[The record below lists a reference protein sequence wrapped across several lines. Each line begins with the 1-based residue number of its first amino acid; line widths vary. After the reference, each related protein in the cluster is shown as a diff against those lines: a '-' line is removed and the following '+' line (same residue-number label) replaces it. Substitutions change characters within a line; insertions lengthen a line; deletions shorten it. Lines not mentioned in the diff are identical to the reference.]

1 VNILLVEDD
10 LDLAGAL
17 AGVLAPLGHHLVCC
31 GDGMEALVAA
41 RRRPFDA
48 MILDL
53 GVPTIDGLQLLQRLR
68 DGGSELPVLVLTARG
83 SVGDRIAGLNVG
95 ADDYLAKPFDLGEL
109 QARLNAL
116 LRRVR
121 VSGDQICG
129 NLRLDVATGA
139 FFNDLRP
146 LEMSPREGAL
156 LKALM
161 RSAGQAVTREALRE
175 QVFGTQAEPGVDAIE
190 VLVHRL
196 RKRIAGA
203 SAEIMTLR
211 GIGYLLIDSALA
223 QRHA

>member
-95 ADDYLAKPFDLGEL
+95 ADDYLAKPFVVGEL
-109 QARLNAL
+109 LARIKAVMRRSHPVSAQTLVIGSLRVDRARRRAWDRSVEIPLTATEFDLLELLTEAPGTIVSRDTIARAL
-116 LRRVR
+116 YGRDTTAYERAIDVH
-121 VSGDQICG
+121 VS
-129 NLRLDVATGA
+129 
-139 FFNDLRP
+139 
-146 LEMSPREGAL
+146 
-156 LKALM
+156 
-161 RSAGQAVTREALRE
+161 
-175 QVFGTQAEPGVDAIE
+175 
-190 VLVHRL
+190 HL
-196 RKRIAGA
+196 RKKLGDIDGVSIRTI
-203 SAEIMTLR
+203 R
-211 GIGYLLIDSALA
+211 GSGYMVEP
-223 QRHA
+223 HA